1 MSIMSK
7 NRSSGAPFGKHI
19 FYGGGILTSNGL
31 RWIGVAMFIEVNLKQ
46 VWKKSG
52 FHGKNSHE
60 IIFKNFIFGNN
71 VILTTFKLRLLK
83 NLFSGK

>member
-31 RWIGVAMFIEVNLKQ
+31 RWIGVAMFIEVNLKH

-52 FHGKNSHE
+52 FPRKISHE
-60 IIFKNFIFGNN
+60 M
-71 VILTTFKLRLLK
+71 ILR
-83 NLFSGK
+83 NLFSEIMSF